1 MRRSSLLFGRLA
13 LVGLSLGGAMD
24 ASGQTPTAPSTWRQH
39 DVDRTRPP
47 SLTPPAQTVP
57 APAPSDAIML
67 FNGRDLSAFTTA
79 NGAPATWKVE
89 NGYMEVAARTGSIRT
104 KESFGDMQ
112 LHVEWASP
120 NPPNG
125 VGQDRGN
132 SGIIIMGQYEVQV
145 LDSYQRSDTYADG
158 QAGAVYGQYPPLVN
172 ATRPPGEWQSYDILF
187 RRPRFR
193 ADGTVQE
200 PARITVMHNGILV
213 QNNEV
218 IFGPTA
224 PVPPYRYT
232 AHADALPFT
241 LQDHS
246 HPVRFRNIWVRK
258 IEERPEPPA
267 GYIPSAATLTTEQ
280 MVRLVGAYYGTPA
293 ATATPQQVAAAQQ
306 VPAFVVTREGTNFW
320 VTLGSAAPLK
330 AYAVTEN
337 RIYIP
342 ERGASLDFTAGGAG
356 GQMQAALDGSSNRAT
371 RR

>member
-1 MRRSSLLFGRLA
+1 
-13 LVGLSLGGAMD
+13 VN
-24 ASGQTPTAPSTWRQH
+24 
-39 DVDRTRPP
+39 RTRPP
-47 SLTPPAQTVP
+47 ALTPPGPTVS
-57 APAPSDAIML
+57 APAPSDAVVL

-79 NGAPATWKVE
+79 SGAPATWKVE
-89 NGYMEVAARTGSIRT
+89 NGYMEVAPRTGSIQT

-112 LHVEWASP
+112 LHLEWASP
-120 NPPNG
+120 NPANG

-132 SGIIIMGQYEVQV
+132 SGVIIMGRYEVQV

-193 ADGTVQE
+193 PDGTVLE

-218 IFGPTA
+218 IYGPTS
-224 PVPPYRYT
+224 PVPPYRYV
-232 AHADALPFT
+232 AHANELPFG

-246 HPVRFRNIWVRK
+246 HPVRYRNIWVRR
-258 IEERPEPPA
+258 IQERPEPAP
-267 GYIPSAATLTTEQ
+267 GYIPSEVTLNAEQ
-280 MVRLVGAYYGTPA
+280 MVRLVGAYYNTPA
-293 ATATPQQVAAAQQ
+293 ATATPQQVAAAQA
-306 VPAFVVTREGTNFW
+306 VPAFVVTREGNGFW
-320 VTLGSAAPLK
+320 VTLGSSAPLK
-330 AYAVTEN
+330 AYAASEN

-342 ERGASLDFTAGGAG
+342 ERGASLDFTPGGPG
-356 GQMQAALDGSSNRAT
+356 GQMQAAIDGGNNRAT

>member
-1 MRRSSLLFGRLA
+1 VS
-13 LVGLSLGGAMD
+13 
-24 ASGQTPTAPSTWRQH
+24 
-39 DVDRTRPP
+39 
-47 SLTPPAQTVP
+47 
-57 APAPSDAIML
+57 APAPSDAIVL

-89 NGYMEVAARTGSIRT
+89 NGYMEVAPRTGSIQT

-112 LHVEWASP
+112 LHLEWASP

-132 SGIIIMGQYEVQV
+132 SGVIIMGRYEVQV

-193 ADGTVQE
+193 PDGTVQE

-213 QNNEV
+213 QNNEI
-218 IFGPTA
+218 IFGPTS
-224 PVPPYRYT
+224 PVPPYRYV
-232 AHADALPFT
+232 AHADELPFS

-246 HPVRFRNIWVRK
+246 HPVRYRNIWVRK
-258 IEERPEPPA
+258 IQQRPDPA
-267 GYIPSAATLTTEQ
+267 PGYIPSEVTLDAGQ
-280 MVRLVGAYYGTPA
+280 MVRLVGAYYNTPA

-306 VPAFVVTREGTNFW
+306 VPAAVVTREGNAFW

-330 AYAVTEN
+330 AYAVSEN
-337 RIYIP
+337 RIYVP
-342 ERGASLDFTAGGAG
+342 ERGAFVDFTPGGPG
-356 GQMQAALDGSSNRAT
+356 GQMQAAIDGGNNRAT